1 MNISRNIFLRHKYS
15 IKMAIGIKLVTL
27 SDSEGFD
34 DPMQM
39 LESIGISEVIPAICM
54 NDDCDYT
61 TDMEPDATK
70 GWCECC
76 NTNTV
81 ASALVLA
88 GFI

>member
-1 MNISRNIFLRHKYS
+1 MSLNS
-15 IKMAIGIKLVTL
+15 IKLVTL

-34 DPMQM
+34 DPMHM
-39 LESIGISEVIPAICM
+39 IESMGLVDSVPAICM
-54 NDDCDYT
+54 NQGCDYT
-61 TDMEPDATK
+61 TDMEPDQTK

-88 GFI
+88 GLI